1 MEAHLTLEPE
11 VLDAGTKPPTWL
23 ESLPQ
28 SYRRMRAFVALAI
41 GVTIATWMAYLQWS
55 NNVLGQVESIWLIVA
70 LAVGG
75 WRFKVWM
82 NKGPVRR
89 YQSNVLPL
97 SVRQRVRKIWPLLLV
112 GFGGSA
118 LLLGVHWSDGM
129 LAERWMTS
137 LLFLP
142 FGVLGVFICVFLK
155 QEAVL
160 TPEAAKLKA
169 FYDAQD
175 EKDRGAWADQLGEF
189 LALKIIRYPGAA
201 LLLWAAYYF
210 ANDPKSK
217 PWVWVVFVF
226 WAMVA
231 AKEVALW
238 LLGAGFIV
246 GVLVL
251 GFNVLAAVPVSV
263 AIIIGA
269 LIIAGAL
276 KK

>member
-1 MEAHLTLEPE
+1 
-11 VLDAGTKPPTWL
+11 
-23 ESLPQ
+23 
-28 SYRRMRAFVALAI
+28 MRGFIALAI
-41 GVTIATWMAYLQWS
+41 GVTIASWMAYLQWS

-70 LAVGG
+70 LAIGG

-97 SVRQRVRKIWPLLLV
+97 SLKQRIRKVWPLLLV
-112 GFGGSA
+112 GFGGAGLVLWAHAS
-118 LLLGVHWSDGM
+118 SGM

-137 LLFLP
+137 LFFLP
-142 FGVLGVFICVFLK
+142 FGLLGVFICAFLK

-160 TPEAAKLKA
+160 TPEATKLKA
-169 FYDAQD
+169 FYDVQD
-175 EKDRGAWADQLGEF
+175 EKESGAWAERLGDL
-189 LALKIIRYPGAA
+189 LALKIIRYPGSA

-226 WAMVA
+226 WALVA

-238 LLGAGFIV
+238 LLGAGLIV

-251 GFNVLAAVPVSV
+251 GFNVLAALPVSI

-269 LIIAGAL
+269 LIIAGAM